1 MNNFFLS
8 CKECKMESP
17 RSFYGSF
24 YLGPFN
30 GSQSLTVANALRRT
44 LLSELTGISITSVL
58 IQGAK
63 HEFST
68 LVGVRE
74 SVLDIL
80 LNLKEIVLK
89 SDSSF
94 KTKKVQ
100 TQIGY
105 VYAYGPGVVRA
116 SDLKLPASIQCVDP
130 NQYIATLSQ
139 DGVLVMKFT
148 INEGK
153 NFMQKT
159 KLNKDFF
166 SNQKTSTLENE
177 PAWKDEGLPMLLDAV
192 FMSVNKVNYIIEPYV
207 QSPGMSLIEQNKI
220 TSEKTNF
227 SELKFFNAYENQNKM
242 VNIHKNVLNDK
253 DFTIINKPELQMV
266 ILEIWTNGSVHP
278 RTALYEGL
286 THLMNLFFQLEKMKT
301 LNSLFTKMIYT
312 DNPIFEK
319 TFEKLESE
327 YDYYTE
333 LKNGGKKRNL
343 QNELK
348 NLSSPPEEDNKDN
361 SFFNSNLKNI
371 SIHDLNFS
379 NRSFKLLQ
387 RSKIITLYDL
397 MNCSEKT
404 LKNIPGF
411 GEKCLQEVKKVVNDL
426 GFSLKAV

>member
-8 CKECKMESP
+8 CKECRIEGP

-89 SDSSF
+89 SNSSF
-94 KTKKVQ
+94 TRKKVQ
-100 TQIGY
+100 TQVGY
-105 VYAYGPGVVRA
+105 LYVYGPGVVRA

-139 DGVLVMKFT
+139 DGVLIMKFT

-166 SNQKTSTLENE
+166 SNQKTSNLQNE

-192 FMSVNKVNYIIEPYV
+192 FMPVNKVNYIIEPYV
-207 QSPGMSLIEQNKI
+207 QNPGMSLMEQHKI

-227 SELKFFNAYENQNKM
+227 SELKFFGTSEQKNNMVEINK
-242 VNIHKNVLNDK
+242 NLLNNT
-253 DFTIINKPELQMV
+253 DFTLIGKPELQIV
-266 ILEIWTNGSVHP
+266 ILEIWTNGSLHP
-278 RTALYEGL
+278 RTALYQGL
-286 THLMNLFFQLEKMKT
+286 THLMNLFSQLEKMKT
-301 LNSLFTKMIYT
+301 LNSMFTKLIYT
-312 DNPIFEK
+312 DNTVFEK
-319 TFEKLESE
+319 TFETLESE
-327 YDYYTE
+327 YEYYTQLE
-333 LKNGGKKRNL
+333 NGGKKPNF
-343 QNELK
+343 QNELR
-348 NLSSPPEEDNKDN
+348 NRFSYEEQKEN

-371 SIHDLNFS
+371 SIHDLNLS

-387 RSKIITLYDL
+387 RSNITTLFDL
-397 MNCSEKT
+397 INSSEKT

-411 GEKCLQEVKKVVNDL
+411 GEKCLQEVKSVVNNL
-426 GFSLKAV
+426 GFSLKVG